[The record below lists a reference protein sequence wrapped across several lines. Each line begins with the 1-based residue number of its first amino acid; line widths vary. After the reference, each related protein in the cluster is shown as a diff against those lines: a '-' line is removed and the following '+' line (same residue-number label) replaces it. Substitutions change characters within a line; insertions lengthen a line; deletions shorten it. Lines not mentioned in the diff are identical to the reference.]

1 MRAAAG
7 EYGELRVGYQKA
19 ASLAGWTMSV
29 SSAAGGPPEYSVEA
43 TVTREH
49 AFWITQ
55 GPFDL
60 VLVLGPVE
68 WTWQA
73 VRVTRDGDRITVP
86 VASMPLVTRRR

>member
-7 EYGELRVGYQKA
+7 EYGELRVGWHKA
-19 ASLAGWTMSV
+19 ASLAGWTMSALPV
-29 SSAAGGPPEYSVEA
+29 TGATEYSVEA
-43 TVTREH
+43 VVTNENGY
-49 AFWITQ
+49 WITQ

-68 WTWQA
+68 WTWRG
-73 VRVTRDGDRITVP
+73 VIVTRDGDKIMVP